1 MSGLAPC
8 AICGAHLS
16 PSALVVV
23 QGTTILLCADCAS
36 HGVLVKAWTEG
47 FERRSGRAVDLPDR
61 VLP

>member
-8 AICGAHLS
+8 AICEAHLS
-16 PSALVVV
+16 RGALVV
-23 QGTTILLCADCAS
+23 QGATILLCPECAS
-36 HGVLVKAWTEG
+36 HEKLVRAWTEG